1 MTGEAVQVVVGWE
14 TKHQCE
20 RGYSC
25 SKYYLNGGKLCLQE
39 AIGSLDAANQ
49 ILESQK
55 EEARRGPSRGK
66 EDPEG
71 LVSAP
76 TPSLGT
82 QIDPFIQD
90 HQNKGCEA
98 CLLLSLGIPSVC
110 GDSRMIPGAFQR
122 CSLEF

>member
-1 MTGEAVQVVVGWE
+1 MAGEAVQVVVGWE
-14 TKHQCE
+14 IKHQCE

-39 AIGSLDAANQ
+39 ATGSLDAANQ

-55 EEARRGPSRGK
+55 EEARRDPSRGK

-82 QIDPFIQD
+82 QIDSFIQD

-110 GDSRMIPGAFQR
+110 GDSQMISGAFQR
-122 CSLEF
+122 RSPEF